1 MIHKFQNVHGTM
13 YMFQQS
19 QNLKEEIKK
28 LLPEIEIQKK
38 YPFTKIFLKIPV
50 FLYNIVSLELERHD
64 IKIKNFQKVKDTI
77 LVEI

>member
-50 FLYNIVSLELERHD
+50 FLYNIVSLELERYD